1 MYFWSRKF
9 IIYREACFALQEF
22 AMFDRESKFAVIC
35 GGAFMGVEEKH
46 NILKQRTAW
55 LSIMSN
61 TLLVIIKLIVGLVT
75 GAVSLVSE
83 AAHSGV
89 DLIASVIAFYAVK
102 TSVIPPDENHE
113 YGHGKFE
120 NLSSAVEA
128 LLIVFA
134 AIWIVYE
141 SVRKLSHLTEPEYL
155 EYGIVIMLVSI
166 VVNYLVSGRL
176 MKVAKQTH
184 SQALEADGLHLRAD
198 IWTSIGVLVG
208 LIAIK
213 ITGWLWIDSAIAI
226 VVAGIIFK
234 TGYDMTIASAKEL
247 TDMSLPPEDE
257 KIIEDIFNAH
267 QDVIGFHQLRTRR
280 SGAYR
285 LLDVHI
291 ILDKNMHLD
300 KVHDIC
306 DQLEHQLKEALGM
319 CDVVIH
325 AEPSDHHAEL
335 V

>member
-1 MYFWSRKF
+1 MT
-9 IIYREACFALQEF
+9 EQQGN
-22 AMFDRESKFAVIC
+22 V
-35 GGAFMGVEEKH
+35 
-46 NILKQRTAW
+46 LKRRTAG

-61 TLLVIIKLIVGLVT
+61 VFLVILKLIVGLYV

-89 DLIASVIAFYAVK
+89 DLVAAVIAFYAVK
-102 TSVIPPDENHE
+102 KAVEPPDKEHA

-120 NLSSAVEA
+120 NLSSAIEA

-134 AIWIVYE
+134 AIWIIYE
-141 SVRKLSHLTEPEYL
+141 SMHKLSNLTDPIYL
-155 EYGIVIMLVSI
+155 EYGIIVMAISI
-166 VVNYLVSGRL
+166 IVNYFVSGKL
-176 MKVAKQTH
+176 MKVAKETH

-198 IWTSIGVLVG
+198 IWTSIGVLLG
-208 LIAIK
+208 LLAIK
-213 ITGWLWIDSAIAI
+213 VTGWLWLDPVIAI

-234 TGYDMTIASAKEL
+234 AGYDMTIKSANEL

-257 KIIEDIFNAH
+257 KIITDILIAH
-267 QDVIGFHQLRTRR
+267 TAVTGFHQLRTRR

-300 KVHDIC
+300 QVHEIC
-306 DQLEHQLKEALGM
+306 DQLEEQIKTALGR

-325 AEPSDHHAEL
+325 AEPLGHQAEG
-335 V
+335 